1 MDIHEAM
8 RTTFAAREFTDEPL
22 PDDVLFDIL
31 DRARFAPSGGNRQGW
46 HVIVVRDRATR
57 EALAALATPA
67 AKRYT
72 AQREAGENP
81 WNPVDP
87 TSVDAAT
94 AERTPPMRRLIEPVL
109 KAAVVLVVCVDLK
122 VVACL
127 DQYLDRVGLIGGASV
142 YPFAWNI
149 LLAARAHGFGGTI
162 TTLAVAEEPRIK
174 ARLGLPVHVA
184 VCAVVPL
191 GRPVKQLAR
200 LRRKAVPQFAHRASW
215 GGAAFTG
222 AGGADRRRLHAA
234 HGRAAPARW
243 PAAPVRAPPA
253 PRPRRPRRD
262 AARSPPAGACRR
274 PAAPG
279 RRRGRRGVLPA
290 RLSRRASRAPP
301 PRGP

>member
-81 WNPVDP
+81 WNPVDL
-87 TSVDAAT
+87 TTVDAAT

-122 VVACL
+122 VVAAT
-127 DQYLDRVGLIGGASV
+127 DQYLERVGVVPGASI
-142 YPFAWNI
+142 YPFAWTI
-149 LLAARAHGFGGTI
+149 LLAARHEGFGGTI
-162 TTLAVAEEPRIK
+162 TTLAVSEEPQIK
-174 ARLGLPVHVA
+174 ALLGIPPHVA
-184 VCAVVPL
+184 VCAVMPL
-191 GRPVKQLAR
+191 GRPVKQLTK
-200 LRRKAVPQFAHRASW
+200 LKRKPVGEFAVRERW
-215 GGAAFTG
+215 GGAPLG
-222 AGGADRRRLHAA
+222 
-234 HGRAAPARW
+234 
-243 PAAPVRAPPA
+243 
-253 PRPRRPRRD
+253 
-262 AARSPPAGACRR
+262 
-274 PAAPG
+274 
-279 RRRGRRGVLPA
+279 
-290 RLSRRASRAPP
+290 
-301 PRGP
+301 